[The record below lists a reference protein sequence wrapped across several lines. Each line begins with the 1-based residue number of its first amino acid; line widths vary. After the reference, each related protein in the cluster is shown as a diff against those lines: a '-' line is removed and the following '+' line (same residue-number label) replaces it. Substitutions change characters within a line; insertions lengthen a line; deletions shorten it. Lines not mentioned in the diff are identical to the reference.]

1 MNRNQLKLLNLPISF
16 KKTLADNEYEISEE
30 GDLLVTK
37 NGKQNKVCNFLPI
50 LTHIVC
56 KESNDSYEGYK
67 YIFEGVIKGEERL
80 PRIEILTK
88 NLNNKKWIENWNP
101 FCKIYSKKQ
110 ENFELIL
117 DLVYLLSKQANKSIE
132 FDSIGWNVYNNKWV
146 YLYSNGSYPSTL
158 ENKLQTQTSVQGFDL
173 LANPNLSEE
182 EAFKHTLEMLD
193 LCDHKLTYSLLCFLL
208 TSLLTTPLTQTKDLS
223 TNFSLWIYG
232 RSGTGKTS
240 IAELFSKVFDKTN
253 MLRVDAFKNTIK
265 KASLAYKDC
274 VLILDDFG
282 TSKNK
287 NDESNTMAK
296 VESIIRALSDKSN
309 SLDSEVVPKGMVLF
323 TGEKFIDMN
332 EKNHSTA
339 ARLIRVKMDNIFNS
353 TENNF
358 EKERVEKFTKYK
370 NGLYLQTSIKNY
382 LRWLAA
388 KLNNNLLD
396 DYHYDFVKLRR
407 ELDVTVHARVVDS
420 ITHMIIAFNFY
431 MTYGKEMGF
440 ITPEQYIEHC
450 NKAREILM
458 TVLIE
463 QKKVVLPPLV
473 EQFIDVLKKLLIE
486 EKIKVIDTMD
496 PIYGAKLNND
506 RNIYGILDTNK
517 NSLKLQWASV
527 LQFMDDYLR
536 RQENFVPLFNHQSKT
551 LGKLLSSLGYIR
563 VQTYQN
569 TNNVT
574 KPYQIISD
582 NKEGKGRVIDFYAD
596 KIPEITDIVQQLNP
610 KLDLDAS
617 AYDTEVY
624 DRQNYKRGKRKKGL
638 TFILNGEE
646 INFKR

>member
-1 MNRNQLKLLNLPISF
+1 MNKNQLELLKLPIYF
-16 KKTLADNEYEISEE
+16 QKILTDNEYGINEE
-30 GDLLVTK
+30 GDLLLTK
-37 NGKQNKVCNFLPI
+37 NEKQNKVCNFLPI
-50 LTHIVC
+50 LTQIIY
-56 KESNDSYEGYK
+56 KESNGVYEEYK
-67 YIFEGVIKGEERL
+67 YIFEGVIKGRERL
-80 PRIEILTK
+80 PRIEVFTK
-88 NLNNKKWIENWNP
+88 DLNNKKWIKNWNP
-101 FCKIYSKKQ
+101 FCKLYPKIQ

-117 DLVYLLSKQANKSIE
+117 DFVYLLSKEVNKSIE

-146 YLYSNGSYPSTL
+146 YLYSNGSYPSIL
-158 ENKLQTQTSVQGFDL
+158 ENNLQAKTSVQGFDL

-182 EAFKHTLEMLD
+182 KAFKHTLEMLD
-193 LCDHKLTYSLLCFLL
+193 LCDPKLTYSLLCFLL

-223 TNFSLWIYG
+223 PNFSLWIYG

-253 MLRVDAFKNTIK
+253 MLRVDAFRNTMK
-265 KASLAYKDC
+265 KASLDYKDC

-287 NDESNTMAK
+287 NDENNTMAK
-296 VESIIRALSDKSN
+296 VENMIRSLSDKSN
-309 SLDSEVVPKGMVLF
+309 SLDNEVVPKGMILF

-358 EKERVEKFTKYK
+358 EKVRVEKFTEYK

-382 LRWLAA
+382 LRWLET

-396 DYHYDFVKLRR
+396 DYHYDFIKLKK
-407 ELDVTVHARVVDS
+407 ELDVTIHARVVDS

-463 QKKVVLPPLV
+463 QKKAVLPPLV

-486 EKIKVIDTMD
+486 KRLRLLKQWILFMD
-496 PIYGAKLNND
+496 PN
-506 RNIYGILDTNK
+506 
-517 NSLKLQWASV
+517 
-527 LQFMDDYLR
+527 
-536 RQENFVPLFNHQSKT
+536 
-551 LGKLLSSLGYIR
+551 
-563 VQTYQN
+563 
-569 TNNVT
+569 
-574 KPYQIISD
+574 
-582 NKEGKGRVIDFYAD
+582 
-596 KIPEITDIVQQLNP
+596 
-610 KLDLDAS
+610 
-617 AYDTEVY
+617 
-624 DRQNYKRGKRKKGL
+624 
-638 TFILNGEE
+638 
-646 INFKR
+646 